1 MFTGLV
7 ETVGTVS
14 ELLPLDTTSSGG
26 NGCSMTISECASIL
40 TDALIGDSICVN
52 GTCLTITA
60 LSEARDSFKLGIAPE
75 TLRRT
80 NLGQLAVGSHVNLER
95 AMSTSSKLA
104 ENLKSEVL
112 AGGSSSGGSGGVKP
126 LPPNSRFGG
135 HLVQGHVDCT
145 ATIIKKVPDGNSLS
159 FTFKFPAEFMHNVWY
174 IVEKGFITI
183 DGTSLTIT
191 HVDHVK
197 GEFGVMLIA
206 YTQEKIVTAKKE
218 VGELVN
224 IEVDQVGKY
233 VEKSVEAYFT
243 GDGTR
248 NVEWLTKFIETVVE
262 RKFKQLQG

>member
-7 ETVGTVS
+7 EIVGTVS
-14 ELLPLDTTSSGG
+14 ELLPLDTSSSGG
-26 NGCSMTISECASIL
+26 NGCSMTISDCAAIL
-40 TDALIGDSICVN
+40 TDALIGDSISVN

-80 NLGQLAVGSHVNLER
+80 NLGQLSVGSPVNLER

-104 ENLKSEVL
+104 EGLKSETSDN
-112 AGGSSSGGSGGVKP
+112 AGGVKP
-126 LPPNSRFGG
+126 LPSNSRFGG

-145 ATIIKKVPDGNSLS
+145 ATIIEKVPDGNALN
-159 FTFKFPAEFMHNVWY
+159 FTFKLPADFMRNVWY
-174 IVEKGFITI
+174 IVEKGFITV
-183 DGTSLTIT
+183 DGASLTIT

-206 YTQEKIVTAKKE
+206 YTQEKVVTAKKE
-218 VGELVN
+218 VGDLVN

-233 VEKSVEAYFT
+233 VEKSVEAYFK
-243 GDGTR
+243 GDGSE
-248 NVEWLTKFIETVVE
+248 NGWLTKFVEAIVE
-262 RKFKQLQG
+262 RKLKELK

>member
-7 ETVGTVS
+7 EIVGTVS
-14 ELLPLDTTSSGG
+14 ELLHLDTTSSGG
-26 NGCSMTISECASIL
+26 NGCSMTISDCAPIL

-52 GTCLTITA
+52 GTCLTVTA

-80 NLGQLAVGSHVNLER
+80 NLGQLSVGSAVNLER

-104 ENLKSEVL
+104 ENLKAEV
-112 AGGSSSGGSGGVKP
+112 SGGIGSTVKA

-145 ATIIKKVPDGNSLS
+145 ATIIKKVPDGNALS
-159 FTFKFPAEFMHNVWY
+159 FTFKLPEDFMHNVWY

-183 DGTSLTIT
+183 DGASLTIT

-206 YTQEKIVTAKKE
+206 YTQEKVVTARKE

-233 VEKSVEAYFT
+233 VEKSVEAYLT
-243 GDGTR
+243 SDEGG
-248 NVEWLTKFIETVVE
+248 NEWLTNFVEKIVE
-262 RKFKQLQG
+262 RKFKELQGQK

>member
-26 NGCSMTISECASIL
+26 NGCSMTISDCASIL

-52 GTCLTITA
+52 GTCLTVTA

-104 ENLKSEVL
+104 ENLKSEVSVE
-112 AGGSSSGGSGGVKP
+112 SSTGVKP

-145 ATIIKKVPDGNSLS
+145 ATIIERVPDGNSLS
-159 FTFKFPAEFMHNVWY
+159 FTFKLPADFIHNVWY

-183 DGTSLTIT
+183 DGASLTVT

-206 YTQEKIVTAKKE
+206 YTQEKVVTAKKE

-233 VEKSVEAYFT
+233 VEKSVEAYFA
-243 GDGTR
+243 GDG
-248 NVEWLTKFIETVVE
+248 NQNSEWLTKFVERIVE
-262 RKFKQLQG
+262 RKFKEL